1 MSAEIATIDRVR
13 QAVATLRKKDVRVT
27 ADRVIELIGGGGKK
41 TVLDHLRT
49 LRTGTVEPDEV
60 PPAVI
65 ELARAALGDIF
76 QAGRTAEA
84 DRTRAA
90 THRLASSL
98 EDLDAQ
104 IQELSDANQNLEAEV
119 KSLKL
124 LLDQARTSEEES
136 GRRLAAAEG
145 TIVDLRAELAS
156 GRESAA
162 ADLLGALERFEALVE
177 EASSTKLK
185 RARTLQDQ

>member
-49 LRTGTVEPDEV
+49 LRSGVAEPDEI
-60 PPAVI
+60 PQAVM
-65 ELARAALGDIF
+65 EMARAALGDIF

-90 THRLASSL
+90 TQRLASSL

-124 LLDQARTSEEES
+124 LLDQARTSGEES
-136 GRRLAAAEG
+136 GQRLAAAEG
-145 TIVDLRAELAS
+145 TIVELRAELAS

-185 RARTLQDQ
+185 RARTPQDQ